1 MLQKIKCQS
10 RKPVNNVIAL
20 LLILLSAPLYAQYSG
35 GIAIDKIVAKVDN
48 YIVLKSDL
56 EDAYQQS
63 LAMRQQT
70 GITPTRCQV
79 LEQLVTEKL
88 MLAKAEIDSVTVG
101 EERVTLELDR
111 RLQYMVNSYGE
122 ENIEEQFGKS
132 IEEFREELRD
142 DIRNQL
148 VVQEMQGKITENV
161 EVTPAEI
168 KSFFNKIPEDSLPYY
183 STEVTVAQ
191 IVKKPTVSQAQK
203 EETRK
208 RLLEIRNRILN
219 GESFAELAKEYSED
233 PGSAV
238 KGGELGFVDRGQF
251 VPEFEAAAM
260 KMQPGEL
267 SQPIESPFGFHLIQL
282 IERRG
287 NRYNSRHILLKP
299 NSSELDI
306 KYAEEFLDSLRT
318 QILADSITFAKAA
331 KEFSD
336 DKETAASGGF
346 FLSADGS
353 NRVPTEELDPVIFF
367 TLDTMKVGTITEP
380 IAYRMDDGTPA
391 VRIFYYK
398 DRTQPHRANLKD
410 DYQKIYHAA
419 TQEKKSRALSEW
431 FENAQKQV
439 YIEVDPQYN
448 HCSIGSTI

>member
-419 TQEKKSRALSEW
+419 TQEKKRRALSEW

>member
-1 MLQKIKCQS
+1 MSHNIILQS
-10 RKPVNNVIAL
+10 RKTVNSIIVIL
-20 LLILLSAPLYAQYSG
+20 LFFLSAPLYAQYSG

-56 EDAYQQS
+56 EEAYQQG

-88 MLAKAEIDSVTVG
+88 MLAKAEIDSVTVE
-101 EERVTLELDR
+101 EERVNSELDR

-122 ENIEEQFGKS
+122 ESIEEQFGKS
-132 IEEFREELRD
+132 IEEFKEELRD
-142 DIRNQL
+142 DIRDQL
-148 VVQEMQGKITENV
+148 VVQEMQRKITENT
-161 EVTPAEI
+161 EVTPSEI
-168 KSFFNKIPEDSLPYY
+168 KKFFNNIPEDSLPYY
-183 STEVTVAQ
+183 STEVSVAQ
-191 IVKKPTVSQAQK
+191 IVKKPTVSQSQK

-208 RLLEIRNRILN
+208 KLLEIRNRIIN
-219 GESFAELAKEYSED
+219 GEKFADLAKEYSND
-233 PGSAV
+233 PGSAAA
-238 KGGELGFVDRGQF
+238 GGELGFVSRGQF

-267 SQPIESPFGFHLIQL
+267 SQPVESQFGFHLIQL

-306 KYAEEFLDSLRT
+306 KHAEKFLDSLRT
-318 QILADSITFAKAA
+318 QILSDSISFEKAA
-331 KEFSD
+331 KEYSD

-346 FLSADGS
+346 FLANDGS

-367 TLDTMKVGTITEP
+367 TLDTMKVGDITEP
-380 IAYRMDDGTPA
+380 IIYRMDDGTPA

-398 DRTQPHRANLKD
+398 DRSKPHRANLKD
-410 DYQKIYHAA
+410 DYQKIYNAA
-419 TQEKKSRALSEW
+419 LQEKRRRVMNEW
-431 FENAQKQV
+431 FENARKQV
-439 YIEVDPQYN
+439 YVEVDPQYS
-448 HCSIGSTI
+448 HCSIASTI